1 MATSGPFLFRGRVMA
16 DQKDVSKAITLER
29 MRVELVPHSSDW
41 AARAL
46 AEAERLKAAV
56 GDTLIVV
63 HHIGSTS
70 IPDILAKPVIDL
82 MPLVEDLAALDA
94 REANIKA
101 LGYDW
106 YGEFGLAGRRY
117 CKKDDP
123 ITKKRQ
129 FNVHFYQVDN
139 PGIARHL
146 AFREYL
152 RAHPKIAKEY
162 EAEKVRAAALQP
174 NDVLAYNDEKNAW
187 IKRVEADAVAWYGKN
202 VS

>member
-1 MATSGPFLFRGRVMA
+1 MPTPEELY
-16 DQKDVSKAITLER
+16 KAANLER
-29 MRVELVPHSSDW
+29 MSVELVPHSPGW
-41 AARAL
+41 AKRAEEESARL
-46 AEAERLKAAV
+46 REAV
-56 GDTLIVV
+56 GGTLVVV

-94 REANIKA
+94 REDAVRA

-123 ITKKRQ
+123 ATKKRQ

-139 PGIARHL
+139 PGVSRHL
-146 AFREYL
+146 VFRDYL

-174 NDVLAYNDEKNAW
+174 NDVLRYNDEKNDW
-187 IKRVEADAVAWYGKN
+187 IKRVEADAIAWAAKR
-202 VS
+202 